1 MVQVTTPT
9 VGGNLR
15 RSAAAERRARG
26 AERRARAE
34 QRRRERAERR
44 ARREA
49 WRVVRRARFVAFHV
63 CDAVGFLP
71 ITKKQARVLVDRLG
85 SRLLVRTT
93 RDGDCAGLER
103 SPF

>member
-1 MVQVTTPT
+1 MSQSTTAT
-9 VGGNLR
+9 AAGNLG
-15 RSAAAERRARG
+15 SAAAQRRARG

-49 WRVVRRARFVAFHV
+49 WRVVRRARSVFFHV
-63 CDAVGFLP
+63 CDEVGFMP
-71 ITKKQARVLVDRLG
+71 ISKRLARVLIDRLG

-93 RDGDCAGLER
+93 RDGTCAGLER